1 MEVFV
6 LHRAL
11 KLAALAAFASLVAAC
26 SGNGNST
33 VPAAVAP
40 QSDLR
45 MVSATMAYAPNGD
58 VVRILPSRDFTG
70 AIGLPT
76 TPSTGVALQSCH
88 HNCSTNLTLHGG
100 PVSTTPTVYLVLYG
114 SAWGGANG
122 GGSGDPH
129 AAATYLQSFYSH
141 MGGTSWHN
149 TDTQYYGAN
158 GVHIPNTTALAG
170 TIYDST
176 NPPSSPTQ
184 SQLAAE
190 ATKIA
195 GQTGHYGPNYSYV
208 IALPSGVS
216 PSGFKTQYCAWHS
229 STSAS
234 GGVVSYTNLPYQSD
248 AGTSCG
254 VGSVTSP
261 GYDDGFSIVGGHEQV
276 ETETDPQPNTGWLD
290 GSGSENGD
298 KCAWKNLQNTNLNGT
313 SFPTQPIWSNAITGC
328 TQST

>member
-1 MEVFV
+1 MFTKD
-6 LHRAL
+6 L
-11 KLAALAAFASLVAAC
+11 SD
-26 SGNGNST
+26 
-33 VPAAVAP
+33 PAII
-40 QSDLR
+40 
-45 MVSATMAYAPNGD
+45 GG
-58 VVRILPSRDFTG
+58 SR
-70 AIGLPT
+70 T
-76 TPSTGVALQSCH
+76 TLSCH

-114 SAWGGANG
+114 SAWGGSSG

-158 GVHIPNTTALAG
+158 GVHIPNTTTLAG

-195 GQTGHYGPNYSYV
+195 GQTGKYGPNYSYV
-208 IALPSGVS
+208 IALPSGIS

-234 GGVVSYTNLPYQSD
+234 GGVISYTNLPYQSD

-254 VGSVTSP
+254 QGSVTSP

-290 GSGSENGD
+290 SGGAENGD
-298 KCAWKNLQNTNLNGT
+298 KCAWTNLQNTNLNGVN
-313 SFPTQPIWSNAITGC
+313 FPTQPIWDNAISGC
-328 TQST
+328 SQAGP